1 MSGLATGTATPAPV
15 VGGGPADLGADM
27 AIPIPNLSL
36 SSGPSGA
43 DASGSVSGNT
53 SGTGPFNF
61 KGSSSQNSAWTQW
74 IIPLVI
80 GGAALWLITKK

>member
-43 DASGSVSGNT
+43 A
-53 SGTGPFNF
+53 
-61 KGSSSQNSAWTQW
+61 
-74 IIPLVI
+74 
-80 GGAALWLITKK
+80 